1 MRKMYAVFLLLS
13 VLVVNTTSCKKGFDC
28 ECIEDGKVV
37 SLTTITDLGKGGAKN
52 VCDSYQVQNNMHGAR
67 QVCTLK

>member
-13 VLVVNTTSCKKGFDC
+13 AFVITTTSCKKGFTC
-28 ECIEDGKVV
+28 ECIDGGRIV
-37 SLTTITDLGKGGAKN
+37 SSTIITDLGKGGAKN